1 MKVLVIGSGGR
12 EHAIA
17 YKLNQ
22 SSKVDKIYAIPGN
35 PGIAKIGECIEGSVE
50 DNKMIVDFAKENK
63 IDLTVIGPEVPLC
76 NGLADDL
83 EAAGLMAF
91 GPTKHAATLE
101 GSKAFSKDFMVRHNI
116 PTAKYKEYT
125 NLDEAISEIDS
136 FGYPVVIKADGLAAG
151 KGVVI
156 PENREDAI
164 NTLKEMMSDKK
175 FGSAGEKIVV
185 EEFLSG
191 IETSI
196 LAFVDNDT
204 IVPMVSAK
212 DHKKVYNFE
221 KGPNTGGMGTFS
233 PSEIYTDEL
242 SKEISEKVL
251 NRTLQGFKKDN
262 LNYKGVLF
270 IGLMITE
277 DGPKVLEYNVRF
289 GDPETQSVLFR
300 LETDL
305 HKIMEAILDNK
316 LKDIEINYKKEEAK
330 DGSIFLDKDYDWTIP
345 SSNLLMYGHNMG
357 DGAMF
362 QDLLKYED
370 EEFYKQHPI
379 VRFTTATEDA
389 EYEIISAF
397 KSRVYYKSEKN
408 VFRYYYFINAD
419 NEEEY
424 NEFVNSAKEASF
436 YDTGKT
442 AEYGD
447 QLMTLSTCSYHT
459 EDGRFAVVARKK

>member
-1 MKVLVIGSGGR
+1 MRILIVGGGGR

-17 YKLNQ
+17 WKL
-22 SSKVDKIYAIPGN
+22 SKENNVEKIYCAPGN
-35 PGIAKIGECIEGSVE
+35 AGISDIAQCVSISDSDIENLV
-50 DNKMIVDFAKENK
+50 KFAKENN
-63 IDLTVIGPEVPLC
+63 IDLTIVGPEVPLV
-76 NGLADDL
+76 NGIVD
-83 EAAGLMAF
+83 EFEKEGLKIF
-91 GPTKHAATLE
+91 GPNKECSTFE
-101 GSKAFSKDFMVRHNI
+101 GSKAFSKDFMKRHNI

-125 NLDEAISEIDS
+125 DLDEAINEIDS

-164 NTLKEMMSDKK
+164 NTLKEMMNDKK
-175 FGSAGEKIVV
+175 FGSAGDKIVV

-251 NRTLQGFKKDN
+251 NRTLEGFKKDN

-270 IGLMITE
+270 VGLMITE

-305 HKIMEAILDNK
+305 HKIIEAILENK
-316 LKDIEINYKKEEAK
+316 LKDIEINYKKEEVVCVMLTSGGYPDDYEKGKVITGLENLDEDIVVFHSGTKMLDGNLVTNGGRVIGLTASADSVEEAAK
-330 DGSIFLDKDYDWTIP
+330 KVYKNIEKINFEGMHYRTDIGMKFC
-345 SSNLLMYGHNMG
+345 
-357 DGAMF
+357 
-362 QDLLKYED
+362 
-370 EEFYKQHPI
+370 EE
-379 VRFTTATEDA
+379 
-389 EYEIISAF
+389 
-397 KSRVYYKSEKN
+397 
-408 VFRYYYFINAD
+408 
-419 NEEEY
+419 
-424 NEFVNSAKEASF
+424 
-436 YDTGKT
+436 
-442 AEYGD
+442 
-447 QLMTLSTCSYHT
+447 LSL
-459 EDGRFAVVARKK
+459 